1 MTTLPQATND
11 ALSELM
17 GRATTAMYERLGARL
32 NDPALTE
39 AELHEMVRAELT
51 RVVEEEKVPLTVEQQ
66 RRLVRDVSDDVLGH
80 GPLQRLLDDVDV
92 TEIMVNGYDTVYIE
106 RAGQDHAVRGEV
118 HIRGPPAQDHRAD
131 RLQGRP
137 PDR

>member
-1 MTTLPQATND
+1 M
-11 ALSELM
+11 E
-17 GRATTAMYERLGARL
+17 RATAAMYERLGARL
-32 NDPALTE
+32 NDPSLTE
-39 AELHEMVRAELT
+39 AELHEMVRTELT

-92 TEIMVNGYDTVYIE
+92 TEIMVNGYDPVYIE
-106 RAGQDHAVRGEV
+106 RAGQDHVVRGEV

-131 RLQGRP
+131 RLQGRS